1 MNKPV
6 TKRYYSI
13 SEVAERFQVSQSLIR
28 FWEKQFD
35 NLRPT
40 KNSKGDRR
48 FTEKNLIQFK
58 LIYHLLKEKGFTI
71 KGAKLEIKENREKYI
86 QRQKIIDKLQKI
98 QNGLVGLK
106 ADLGDN
112 P

>member
-1 MNKPV
+1 MNKEI

-13 SEVAERFQVSQSLIR
+13 SEVSEKYDVSQSLIR
-28 FWEKQFD
+28 YWEKEFD

-71 KGAKLEIKENREKYI
+71 KGAKQEIKDNREKYI
-86 QRQKIIDKLQKI
+86 LQQKIVDKLKK
-98 QNGLVGLK
+98 LK
-106 ADLGDN
+106 SGMQDLRDEL
-112 P
+112 

>member
-1 MNKPV
+1 MGKEI

-13 SEVAERFQVSQSLIR
+13 SEVAERFNVSQSLIR
-28 FWEKQFD
+28 FWEKEFD

-48 FTEKNLIQFK
+48 FTEKNIIQFK

-71 KGAKLEIKENREKYI
+71 KGAKQEIKENRAKYVMK
-86 QRQKIIDKLQKI
+86 QKIVERLEKLKSGI
-98 QNGLVGLK
+98 EDLK
-106 ADLGDN
+106 EEI
-112 P
+112 

>member
-1 MNKPV
+1 MNKEI

-13 SEVAERFQVSQSLIR
+13 SEVSERYNVSQSLIR
-28 FWEKQFD
+28 YWEKEFD

-48 FTEKNLIQFK
+48 FTEKNLVQFK

-71 KGAKLEIKENREKYI
+71 KGAKQEIKENRAKYI
-86 QRQKIIDKLQKI
+86 LQQKIVDKLSK
-98 QNGLVGLK
+98 LK
-106 ADLGDN
+106 AGMEHLRDEL
-112 P
+112 

>member
-1 MNKPV
+1 MNKEI

-13 SEVAERFQVSQSLIR
+13 SEVAERFDVSQSLIR
-28 FWEKQFD
+28 YWEKEFD

-48 FTEKNLIQFK
+48 FTEKNIVQFK

-71 KGAKLEIKENREKYI
+71 KGAKQEIKENRAKYI
-86 QRQKIIDKLQKI
+86 MRQKVMDRLEKIKHGI
-98 QNGLVGLK
+98 QNLK
-106 ADLGDN
+106 EEL
-112 P
+112 

>member
-1 MNKPV
+1 MSREI

-13 SEVAERFQVSQSLIR
+13 SEVAERFNVSQSLIR
-28 FWEKQFD
+28 FWEKEFD

-71 KGAKLEIKENREKYI
+71 KGAKQEIKENRAKYI
-86 QRQKIIDKLQKI
+86 MKQKVVEKLEK
-98 QNGLVGLK
+98 LK
-106 ADLGDN
+106 SGIEDLKDQI
-112 P
+112 

>member
-1 MNKPV
+1 MDREI

-13 SEVAERFQVSQSLIR
+13 SEVAERYDVSQSLIR
-28 FWEKQFD
+28 FWEKEFD

-48 FTEKNLIQFK
+48 FTEKNLVQFK

-71 KGAKLEIKENREKYI
+71 KGAKAEIKNNREKYI
-86 QRQKIIDKLQKI
+86 LQQKLVDKLTKLRR
-98 QNGLVGLK
+98 NMDDLK
-106 ADLGDN
+106 ASL
-112 P
+112 

>member
-1 MNKPV
+1 MSKEI

-13 SEVAERFQVSQSLIR
+13 SEVSERFDVSRSLIR
-28 FWEKQFD
+28 YREKEFD

-58 LIYHLLKEKGFTI
+58 LIHHLLKDKGFTI
-71 KGAKLEIKENREKYI
+71 KGAKQEIKENREKYLM
-86 QRQKIIDKLQKI
+86 RQKLVDRLEKI
-98 QNGLVGLK
+98 KAGMESLK
-106 ADLGDN
+106 DQL
-112 P
+112 